1 MHSHI
6 AKIFRTIRIFLLCA
20 CGLTVSWSL
29 PACAEILNTEH
40 VAGVVVVDGVNYVRS
55 DIGIAA
61 AIAALHGPGQV
72 TLSAGLYE
80 ISKEILINVPGI
92 SITGVGYGTHLVAN
106 NPTANLFKVTSPL
119 FQLANLEISTGVEHT
134 AGSVLK
140 IKSDQGH
147 VRHVRLT
154 GNFYNGFTLDSQHAG
169 LWTFDSIHVV
179 GGTSWN
185 AGFIL
190 QSATA
195 TIASTHLH
203 NIFFSNAVHW
213 KTASIVLD
221 TGVDSF
227 ICSDAELGPVLVENS
242 LKGQAPRWI
251 RFVNSFIEAGYAG
264 KIDRIGLQIEA
275 VRDLRYQGYI
285 GTSQYG
291 ATIASGAHGVDIS
304 NTEFVNIGRSAV
316 TIDHGSQDVRIV
328 HNTFEDTSMDGDGV
342 YNTIVIAHGA
352 MDFDVSYNSFR
363 DTQNIRSRFNLWL
376 PSSAR
381 CANCITQGNRFGSYA
396 EAPVSG
402 GK

>member
-1 MHSHI
+1 MP
-6 AKIFRTIRIFLLCA
+6 
-20 CGLTVSWSL
+20 WSL
-29 PACAEILNTEH
+29 PVSAQIPNSEH
-40 VAGVVVVDGVNYVRS
+40 VAGVVVVDGLNYARS
-55 DIGIAA
+55 DAGITA
-61 AIAALHGPGQV
+61 AIASLHGPGQV

-80 ISKEILINVPGI
+80 ISKEILINAPGI

-119 FQLANLEISTGVEHT
+119 FQLTNVEISTTIEHT

-140 IKSDQGH
+140 IKSNQGYVH
-147 VRHVRLT
+147 HVRLT
-154 GNFYNGFTLDSQHAG
+154 GSFYNGFTLDSQQAG
-169 LWTFDSIHVV
+169 LWTFDGIHIV

-185 AGFIL
+185 AGFVL

-203 NIFFSNAVHW
+203 NVFLSNAVHW

-251 RFVNSFIEAGYAG
+251 RFTNSFIEAGYSG

-291 ATIASGAHGVDIS
+291 ATIAPGAHGVDIS

-328 HNTFEDTSMDGDGV
+328 HNTFEDTSMEGDGA
-342 YNTIVIAHGA
+342 YNTIVITHGA

-363 DTQNIRSRFNLWL
+363 ATQNIRSRFNISHLS
-376 PSSAR
+376 PSP
-381 CANCITQGNRFGSYA
+381 CASCITQGNRYGGYA
-396 EAPVSG
+396 EGPVSG
-402 GK
+402 GR